1 MDSVP
6 VSCFAP
12 DPLWDSIGDEASRK
26 TAAAAAILILRELVI
41 VAILD
46 EIEDCKTILHLHKL
60 RGASVTEVLMVEGA
74 DGYEIVFAVAET
86 DLAFATREIILAD
99 ERK

>member
-26 TAAAAAILILRELVI
+26 TAVAAAIQILGEHVMI
-41 VAILD
+41 GILA
-46 EIEDCKTILHLHKL
+46 EIGNCKTTLHLQ
-60 RGASVTEVLMVEGA
+60 EGVR
-74 DGYEIVFAVAET
+74 ENFNVAAYGLGIYQT
-86 DLAFATREIILAD
+86 IRH
-99 ERK
+99 